1 MRTKESRQRSKSPAV
16 VRKAHEVV
24 EFVSVSPEALV
35 LSATGDSEFLRITND
50 HPNVRYCFKMKSS
63 DNEKI
68 RCRPVYGFVERGGA
82 AKVEVLRIPGSK
94 LRDDRLEILFLRTE
108 ETTDPS
114 APFAAAPSPAR
125 VLDVPL
131 FNK

>member
-1 MRTKESRQRSKSPAV
+1 MPDSPHVYNRLLVAARLQCSTTVSTTSSLMRTKESRQRSKSPAV

-50 HPNVRYCFKMKSS
+50 HPN
-63 DNEKI
+63 
-68 RCRPVYGFVERGGA
+68 
-82 AKVEVLRIPGSK
+82 PGSK